1 MRNLLYLSLIV
12 FASLLG
18 FSCGSMKKPKVKDKT
33 ADIVESKTK
42 PRGNYGVDD
51 EISDILLVKHFK
63 LCSNG
68 NLYTERGSE
77 LIEVPDFGY
86 EAFPEFD
93 ALLEPTKID
102 QKNGIAWKGY
112 FTVYF
117 NKFHRR
123 YDRFNNQWSVYKN
136 GAGLEPLNFDLTNIR
151 GEWICKACEAYS
163 PSDCN
168 NTVVNA
174 LTKGKQ
180 PSNDEI
186 IKASRKSLSDYFS
199 DLFGN

>member
-1 MRNLLYLSLIV
+1 MRNLV
-12 FASLLG
+12 CLG
-18 FSCGSMKKPKVKDKT
+18 FIILVSFCVISCGKLEKSKVEDKT
-33 ADIVESKTK
+33 AKLKQLETK
-42 PRGNYGVDD
+42 ARGNYGVDD
-51 EISDILLVKHFK
+51 EISYILLSKHFK
-63 LCSNG
+63 LCSNE
-68 NLYTERGSE
+68 NVYTERGSE
-77 LIEVPDFGY
+77 LIEVPDFSY

-93 ALLEPTKID
+93 SLLEPTKID

-123 YDRFNNQWSVYKN
+123 YDRFNNQWSIYKN

-151 GEWICKACEAYS
+151 GEWICKACETYN
-163 PSDCN
+163 PSNCDT
-168 NTVVNA
+168 TVFTA